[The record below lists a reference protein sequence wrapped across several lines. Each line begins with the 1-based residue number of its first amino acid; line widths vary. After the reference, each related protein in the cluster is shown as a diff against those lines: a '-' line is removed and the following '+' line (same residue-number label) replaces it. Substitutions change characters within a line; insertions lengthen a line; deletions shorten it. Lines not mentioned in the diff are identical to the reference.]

1 MTRYSLLVC
10 ALAVL
15 TAAALS
21 LVLTPLVRAAARRF
35 GVVDEGGAPRSSGGP
50 VPSLGGLAVMLALAG
65 AIGLALAVDP
75 GLLFVLAPSLSAW
88 RWSIGGAMVI
98 AALGV
103 VDDIYKVRPAT
114 KIVFQT
120 MAALMVVADGH
131 GIGRIIDPFSG
142 DTVPLGW
149 LAAPI
154 TLLWMIGITN
164 AFNLIDGLDGL
175 AAGVG
180 LIAAVTLSVIALTAG
195 RLDVA
200 LPTIALAGALGGF
213 LFYNF
218 SPASI
223 FMGDSGSMFVG
234 YLLAALYVR
243 GSQQAAGVPLLTPV
257 LALSLPIADTLLAVI
272 RRGLWPNADGRA
284 GANGAGFFF
293 GRFLAIFR
301 RDREHIHHRLLDAG
315 WTEPRAVIVL
325 YSVAAAAGVMAVL
338 SFHSKTASVLSI
350 LVVGSAVI
358 YFSLRKS
365 H

>member
-1 MTRYSLLVC
+1 LLSYWLVGLTAAGLSLLV
-10 ALAVL
+10 
-15 TAAALS
+15 
-21 LVLTPLVRAAARRF
+21 TPLVRASALRF
-35 GVVDEGGAPRSSGGP
+35 GVVDEDGAHRLARGA
-50 VPSLGGLAVMLALAG
+50 VPSLGGLAVLVALAG
-65 AIGLALAVDP
+65 SIGVALAVNP
-75 GLLFVLAPSLSAW
+75 ALLAVLGPSFSAW
-88 RWSIGGAMVI
+88 RWSVCGAIVI
-98 AALGV
+98 AALGA
-103 VDDIYKVRPAT
+103 VDDIYKVKPIT

-120 MAALMVVADGH
+120 IAAVMVVADGH
-131 GIGRIIDPFSG
+131 GIGRIIDPFTG
-142 DTVPLGW
+142 QTLLLGW

-180 LIAAVTLSVIALTAG
+180 LIACMTLSIIALTAG

-200 LPTIALAGALGGF
+200 LVTVALAGALGGF

-272 RRGLWPNADGRA
+272 RRGLWPRSNDER
-284 GANGAGFFF
+284 GAGRDPFFF

-301 RDREHIHHRLLDAG
+301 RDREHIHHRLMAAG
-315 WTEPRAVIVL
+315 LEESRAVLVL
-325 YSVAAAAGVMAVL
+325 YGVAAAAGLMAVL
-338 SFHSKTASVLSI
+338 SFHSKTAGVVSVLI
-350 LVVGSAVI
+350 VGSAAI

-365 H
+365 R

>member
-1 MTRYSLLVC
+1 MTSYSLLAC
-10 ALAVL
+10 ALAAL

-35 GVVDEGGAPRSSGGP
+35 GVVDKGGALRPSGGP

-75 GLLFVLAPSLSAW
+75 GLHFALAPALSAW
-88 RWSIGGAMVI
+88 RWSVGGAMVI

-120 MAALMVVADGH
+120 IAALMVVADGH

-180 LIAAVTLSVIALTAG
+180 LIAAVTLSVIALTAD

-200 LPTIALAGALGGF
+200 LPTIALAGALAGF

-243 GSQQAAGVPLLTPV
+243 GSQHAAGVPLLTPV

-272 RRGLWPNADGRA
+272 RRGLWPNADSRA
-284 GANGAGFFF
+284 GDNGARFFF

-301 RDREHIHHRLLDAG
+301 RDREHIHHRLIAAG
-315 WTEPRAVIVL
+315 WKEAHAVLVL
-325 YSVAAAAGVMAVL
+325 YGVAFASGIMAIL
-338 SFHSKTASVLSI
+338 SFYSKTAS
-350 LVVGSAVI
+350 LVAVAIMGGAAI
-358 YFSLRKS
+358 YFAARRRR
-365 H
+365 